1 MYVPSFFFSYEQSSV
16 LERCFEGQSPAA
28 TLGMPDFYFSFFPF
42 HRIQHATIVSE
53 TFPCQ
58 LNSLLD
64 THQRVVKKKKN
75 LHISDAYDKTIFVN
89 TLDGEKWILTVSKR
103 LSVLVPRPRRH
114 GSGDGRTVCP
124 AGAESRGPGRR
135 GRAKCFPKSLGTQ
148 ALVHRHLWLLWSLY
162 YLQFWIELNY
172 SPCERQGQRVMWET
186 HSYPIGN
193 RDLA

>member
-1 MYVPSFFFSYEQSSV
+1 MCVPSFFFSYEQSSV

-64 THQRVVKKKKN
+64 THQRVAEKKKN

-89 TLDGEKWILTVSKR
+89 TLDGEKWILTISKR

-114 GSGDGRTVCP
+114 GRGGGRAVCP

-135 GRAKCFPKSLGTQ
+135 GIAKCFPKSLGAQ

-186 HSYPIGN
+186 HSYPIGH

>member
-1 MYVPSFFFSYEQSSV
+1 MCAFIFFFSYEQSSV

-64 THQRVVKKKKN
+64 THQRVAQKKKN

-89 TLDGEKWILTVSKR
+89 TLDREKWILTISKR
-103 LSVLVPRPRRH
+103 LSVLVPRPWRH
-114 GSGDGRTVCP
+114 GRGGGQTVCP
-124 AGAESRGPGRR
+124 AGAESWGPGRR
-135 GRAKCFPKSLGTQ
+135 GIAKCFQSPSEL
-148 ALVHRHLWLLWSLY
+148 RHLCTGISGGSEACT
-162 YLQFWIELNY
+162 ICSSELN
-172 SPCERQGQRVMWET
+172 
-186 HSYPIGN
+186 
-193 RDLA
+193 

>member
-64 THQRVVKKKKN
+64 THQRVVKKKK
-75 LHISDAYDKTIFVN
+75 IFTYRMLMTKLFSSTHWTERNGYSPFPNGYLCWFLVPGG
-89 TLDGEKWILTVSKR
+89 TAAAMAG
-103 LSVLVPRPRRH
+103 LSVLQVQSP
-114 GSGDGRTVCP
+114 GVQ
-124 AGAESRGPGRR
+124 AGGGEPSVSQSP
-135 GRAKCFPKSLGTQ
+135 SEL
-148 ALVHRHLWLLWSLY
+148 RHLCTGISGCSEACT
-162 YLQFWIELNY
+162 ICSSELN
-172 SPCERQGQRVMWET
+172 
-186 HSYPIGN
+186 
-193 RDLA
+193 

>member
-1 MYVPSFFFSYEQSSV
+1 MCVPSFFFSYEQSSV

-64 THQRVVKKKKN
+64 THQRVAEKKKSS
-75 LHISDAYDKTIFVN
+75 HIGCLWQNYFRQHTGRREMDTHHFQ
-89 TLDGEKWILTVSKR
+89 TVICAGSSSPEAR
-103 LSVLVPRPRRH
+103 QRRRPGCLSCRCRVP
-114 GSGDGRTVCP
+114 
-124 AGAESRGPGRR
+124 GPGRR
-135 GRAKCFPKSLGTQ
+135 GIAKCFPKSLGAQ

-186 HSYPIGN
+186 HSYPIGH